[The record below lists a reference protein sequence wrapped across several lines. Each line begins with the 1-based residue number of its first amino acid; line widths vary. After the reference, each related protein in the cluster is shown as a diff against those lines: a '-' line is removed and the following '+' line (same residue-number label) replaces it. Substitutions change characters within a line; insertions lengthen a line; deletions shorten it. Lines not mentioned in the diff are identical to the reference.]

1 MADVGHRVTIDN
13 LPFNPVRGQ
22 VIFVDSDN
30 NKRINFFIVSNY
42 DWLRSMFR
50 ENGLDFCYL
59 PLLGEELI
67 SYHAPYLSD
76 KQRQDLLQGVP
87 SIASLIE
94 VQSPSLLYALDDEG
108 DGELRLLPINA
119 RWYNKLDKVFTTL
132 ADSIRKDLASH
143 YPTRRHEDVVSEPT
157 IRYSLSEDGPD
168 IESDI
173 RFSLSEDGP
182 SIKHPKRVAEDSEP
196 RFSLSLDSPNIE
208 QSEGVAK
215 EPDVRYSLKRS
226 EVSADD
232 LFDAESEALIS
243 DLKKLVEALKNKGV
257 NTMFIHGIVDEGE
270 RLSTLLITR
279 DYRIFLPEYQNREII
294 MPALPKA
301 VFILFLKHPEG
312 IRFKDLADY
321 HDELLGIYRALNPIG
336 GTKRQLQSIQA
347 VTNPMSNSINEKCAQ
362 IREAFIKNFDDS
374 LAKNYYITGKKG
386 EPKRIMLAPSLVVW
400 EQ

>member
-1 MADVGHRVTIDN
+1 LRLSDEGVDVFCIFALTTIKLLDMADVGHRVTIDN

-22 VIFVDSDN
+22 VIYVDYDN
-30 NKRINFFIVSNY
+30 NKRINSFIVSNY

-50 ENGLDFCYL
+50 ENGLEFCYL

-76 KQRQDLLQGVP
+76 KQRQDLLQSIP

-94 VQSPSLLYALDDEG
+94 TQSPSLLYALDEEG

-132 ADSIRKDLASH
+132 ADNIRKDLASH

-157 IRYSLSEDGPD
+157 IRYSLSEDSPD
-168 IESDI
+168 IKSDI
-173 RFSLSEDGP
+173 
-182 SIKHPKRVAEDSEP
+182 
-196 RFSLSLDSPNIE
+196 RFSLSLDSPDIK
-208 QSEGVAK
+208 QSEEVAK

-232 LFDAESEALIS
+232 LFDAESEAMIS

-270 RLSTLLITR
+270 RLSSLVITK

-386 EPKRIMLAPSLVVW
+386 EPKRIVLAPSLVVW

>member
-1 MADVGHRVTIDN
+1 MADVGHKVNIGN

-22 VIFVDSDN
+22 VIYVDSDN
-30 NKRINFFIVSNY
+30 NKRINSFIVSNY
-42 DWLRSMFR
+42 DWLRSIFR
-50 ENGLDFCYL
+50 EKGLEFCYL
-59 PLLGEELI
+59 PLLGDELI
-67 SYHAPYLSD
+67 SYHAPYLSE
-76 KQRQDLLQGVP
+76 KQRQDLLQSIP

-94 VQSPSLLYALDDEG
+94 TQSPSLLYALDDEG

-119 RWYNKLDKVFTTL
+119 RWYNKLDKVFTAL

-157 IRYSLSEDGPD
+157 IRYSLSEDGPG

-173 RFSLSEDGP
+173 RFSLSGR
-182 SIKHPKRVAEDSEP
+182 KHDT
-196 RFSLSLDSPNIE
+196 E
-208 QSEGVAK
+208 QFEEAAK
-215 EPDVRYSLKRS
+215 EPNVHFHYERR

-232 LFDAESEALIS
+232 LFDAESEAMIS

-270 RLSTLLITR
+270 RLSSLVITKE
-279 DYRIFLPEYQNREII
+279 YRIFLPEYQNREII
-294 MPALPKA
+294 IPALPKA

-336 GTKRQLQSIQA
+336 GTQRQLQSIQA
-347 VTNPMSNSINEKCAQ
+347 ITDPMSNSINEKCAQ

-386 EPKRIMLAPSLVVW
+386 EPKRIVLTPSLVVW

>member
-1 MADVGHRVTIDN
+1 MADFGHRVTISN

-22 VIFVDSDN
+22 VIYVDSDN
-30 NKRINFFIVSNY
+30 NKRINSFIVSNY

-50 ENGLDFCYL
+50 VKGLDFCYL

-76 KQRQDLLQGVP
+76 KQRQDRLQSVP

-119 RWYNKLDKVFTTL
+119 RWYNKLDKVFTAL

-143 YPTRRHEDVVSEPT
+143 YPTPRHEDVVSEPT

-168 IESDI
+168 NESDI
-173 RFSLSEDGP
+173 RFSLSGR
-182 SIKHPKRVAEDSEP
+182 KHDT
-196 RFSLSLDSPNIE
+196 E

-215 EPDVRYSLKRS
+215 EPNVQFHYERR

-243 DLKKLVEALKNKGV
+243 EIKKHIEALRNKGI
-257 NTMFIHGIVDEGE
+257 NTMFLHSIIDEGE
-270 RLSTLLITR
+270 RLSSLLITK
-279 DYRIFLPEYQNREII
+279 DYRIFLPEYQNLEVI

-301 VFILFLKHPEG
+301 VFILFLNHPEG

-321 HDELLGIYRALNPIG
+321 HDELLSIYRAMNPIG
-336 GTKRQLQSIQA
+336 GTQRQLQSIQA

-362 IREAFIKNFDDS
+362 IREAFIKHFDDS

-386 EPKRIMLAPSLVVW
+386 EPKRIALAPSLVVW

>member
-22 VIFVDSDN
+22 VIYVDYDN
-30 NKRINFFIVSNY
+30 NKRINSFIVSNY

-50 ENGLDFCYL
+50 ENGLEFCYL

-76 KQRQDLLQGVP
+76 KQRQDLLQSIP

-94 VQSPSLLYALDDEG
+94 TQSPSLLYALDEEG

-132 ADSIRKDLASH
+132 ADNIRKDLASH

-157 IRYSLSEDGPD
+157 IRYSLSEDSPD
-168 IESDI
+168 IKSDI
-173 RFSLSEDGP
+173 
-182 SIKHPKRVAEDSEP
+182 
-196 RFSLSLDSPNIE
+196 RFSLSLDSPDIK
-208 QSEGVAK
+208 QSEEVAK

-232 LFDAESEALIS
+232 LFDAESEAMIS

-270 RLSTLLITR
+270 RLSSLVITK

-386 EPKRIMLAPSLVVW
+386 EPKRIVLAPSLVVW

>member
-1 MADVGHRVTIDN
+1 MADLGHKVTISN

-30 NKRINFFIVSNY
+30 NKRINSFIISNY

-50 ENGLDFCYL
+50 VKGLDFCYL

-94 VQSPSLLYALDDEG
+94 AQSPSLLYALDDEG

-173 RFSLSEDGP
+173 RFSLSGR
-182 SIKHPKRVAEDSEP
+182 KHDA
-196 RFSLSLDSPNIE
+196 E
-208 QSEGVAK
+208 QSEEVAK
-215 EPDVRYSLKRS
+215 KPNVRFHYERR

-243 DLKKLVEALKNKGV
+243 EIKKHIEALRNKGI
-257 NTMFIHGIVDEGE
+257 NTMFLHSIIDEGE
-270 RLSTLLITR
+270 RLSSLLITK

-321 HDELLGIYRALNPIG
+321 HDELLSIYRALSPIG
-336 GTKRQLQSIQA
+336 GAQRQLQSIQA

-362 IREAFIKNFDDS
+362 IREAFIKHFDDS

-386 EPKRIMLAPSLVVW
+386 EPKRIVLAPSLVVW

>member
-1 MADVGHRVTIDN
+1 MADVGHRVTVDN

-22 VIFVDSDN
+22 VIYVDSDN
-30 NKRINFFIVSNY
+30 NKRINSFIVSNY
-42 DWLRSMFR
+42 GWLRSMFR
-50 ENGLDFCYL
+50 ENGLEFCYL

-76 KQRQDLLQGVP
+76 KQRQDLLQSVP

-108 DGELRLLPINA
+108 DGELRLMPINA

-132 ADSIRKDLASH
+132 ADNIRKDLASH

-168 IESDI
+168 YKKTHSSDI
-173 RFSLSEDGP
+173 RFSLSGR
-182 SIKHPKRVAEDSEP
+182 KHD
-196 RFSLSLDSPNIE
+196 IE

-215 EPDVRYSLKRS
+215 EPDVRYSVERRKDY
-226 EVSADD
+226 ADY
-232 LFDAESEALIS
+232 LFDAESEALIREIKERI
-243 DLKKLVEALKNKGV
+243 DALRNKGV
-257 NTMFIHGIVDEGE
+257 NTMIIHTIVDEGE
-270 RLSTLLITR
+270 RLSSLLITK
-279 DYRIFLPEYQNREII
+279 DYRIFLPEFQNLEII

-321 HDELLGIYRALNPIG
+321 HDELLSIYRAMNPIG
-336 GTKRQLQSIQA
+336 GTQRQLQSIQA

-362 IREAFIKNFDDS
+362 IREAFIKHFDDS

-386 EPKRIMLAPSLVVW
+386 EPKRIALAPSLVVW

>member
-1 MADVGHRVTIDN
+1 MADVGHRVTVDN

-30 NKRINFFIVSNY
+30 NMRINSFIVSNY

-232 LFDAESEALIS
+232 LFDAESEAMIS

-270 RLSTLLITR
+270 RLSSLVITK

-321 HDELLGIYRALNPIG
+321 RDELLGIYRALNPIG
-336 GTKRQLQSIQA
+336 GTQRQLQSIQA
-347 VTNPMSNSINEKCAQ
+347 ITDPMSNSINEKCAQ

-386 EPKRIMLAPSLVVW
+386 EPKRITLAPSLVVW

>member
-22 VIFVDSDN
+22 VIYVDYDN
-30 NKRINFFIVSNY
+30 NKRINSFIVSNY

-50 ENGLDFCYL
+50 ENGLEFCYL

-76 KQRQDLLQGVP
+76 KQRQDLLQSIP

-94 VQSPSLLYALDDEG
+94 TQSPSLLYALDEEG

-132 ADSIRKDLASH
+132 ADNIRKDLASH

-157 IRYSLSEDGPD
+157 IRYSLSEDSPD
-168 IESDI
+168 IKSDI
-173 RFSLSEDGP
+173 
-182 SIKHPKRVAEDSEP
+182 
-196 RFSLSLDSPNIE
+196 RFSLSLDSPDIK
-208 QSEGVAK
+208 QSEEVAK
-215 EPDVRYSLKRS
+215 ESDVRYSLKRS

-232 LFDAESEALIS
+232 LFDAESEAMIS

-270 RLSTLLITR
+270 RLSSLVITK

-386 EPKRIMLAPSLVVW
+386 EPKRIVLAPSLVVW

>member
-1 MADVGHRVTIDN
+1 MADVGHRVTVDN

-22 VIFVDSDN
+22 VIYVDSDN
-30 NKRINFFIVSNY
+30 NKRINSFIVSNY

-50 ENGLDFCYL
+50 ENGLEFCYL

-76 KQRQDLLQGVP
+76 KQRQDLLQSIP

-94 VQSPSLLYALDDEG
+94 TQSPSLLYALDDEG

-119 RWYNKLDKVFTTL
+119 RWYNKLDKVFTAL

-168 IESDI
+168 FKKTHSSDI

-182 SIKHPKRVAEDSEP
+182 DIEHDIRFSLSGRKHDTEQSEEVAEDSEP
-196 RFSLSLDSPNIE
+196 RFSINI
-208 QSEGVAK
+208 
-215 EPDVRYSLKRS
+215 KRR

-243 DLKKLVEALKNKGV
+243 EIKKHIEALRNKGI
-257 NTMFIHGIVDEGE
+257 NTMFLHSIIDEGE
-270 RLSTLLITR
+270 RLSSLLITK

-321 HDELLGIYRALNPIG
+321 HDELLGIYRAMNPIG
-336 GTKRQLQSIQA
+336 GTQRQLQSIQA
-347 VTNPMSNSINEKCAQ
+347 VTNPMNNSINEKCAQ
-362 IREAFIKNFDDS
+362 IREAFIRHFDDS

-386 EPKRIMLAPSLVVW
+386 EPKRIILAPSLVVW

>member
-22 VIFVDSDN
+22 VIYVDYDN
-30 NKRINFFIVSNY
+30 NKRINSFIVSNY

-50 ENGLDFCYL
+50 ENGLEFCYL

-76 KQRQDLLQGVP
+76 KQRQDLLQSIP

-94 VQSPSLLYALDDEG
+94 TQSPSLLYALDEEG

-132 ADSIRKDLASH
+132 ADNIRKDLASH

-157 IRYSLSEDGPD
+157 IRYSLSEDSPD
-168 IESDI
+168 IKSDI
-173 RFSLSEDGP
+173 
-182 SIKHPKRVAEDSEP
+182 
-196 RFSLSLDSPNIE
+196 RFSLSLDSPDIK
-208 QSEGVAK
+208 QSEEVAK

-232 LFDAESEALIS
+232 LFDAESEAMIS
-243 DLKKLVEALKNKGV
+243 ALKKLVEALKNKGV

-270 RLSTLLITR
+270 RLSSLVITK
-279 DYRIFLPEYQNREII
+279 DYRIFLPEYQNLEVI

-321 HDELLGIYRALNPIG
+321 HDELLGIYRALSPIG
-336 GTKRQLQSIQA
+336 GTQRQLQSIQA
-347 VTNPMSNSINEKCAQ
+347 ITNPMSNSINEKCAQ

-374 LAKNYYITGKKG
+374 LAKN
-386 EPKRIMLAPSLVVW
+386 
-400 EQ
+400 

>member
-1 MADVGHRVTIDN
+1 MTDRGHKVTIGN
-13 LPFNPVRGQ
+13 LPFTPIRGQ
-22 VIFVDSDN
+22 VIYVDSDN
-30 NKRINFFIVSNY
+30 NKRINAFIVSNY

-50 ENGLDFCYL
+50 EKGLDFCYL

-76 KQRQDLLQGVP
+76 KQRQDLLQSVP

-132 ADSIRKDLASH
+132 ADSIRKNLASH
-143 YPTRRHEDVVSEPT
+143 YTTQQPEDVVSEPT
-157 IRYSLSEDGPD
+157 IRYSLSEESPD
-168 IESDI
+168 IKQSKGVTKGPNV
-173 RFSLSEDGP
+173 RFSIGRRD
-182 SIKHPKRVAEDSEP
+182 D
-196 RFSLSLDSPNIE
+196 
-208 QSEGVAK
+208 
-215 EPDVRYSLKRS
+215 Y
-226 EVSADD
+226 ADYR
-232 LFDAESEALIS
+232 FDAESETLIREI
-243 DLKKLVEALKNKGV
+243 KERIEALRDKGV
-257 NTMFIHGIVDEGE
+257 NSMIIHTIIDEGE
-270 RLSTLLITR
+270 RLSSLLITK

-386 EPKRIMLAPSLVVW
+386 EPKRIALAPSLVVW

>member
-13 LPFNPVRGQ
+13 LPFNPVRGE
-22 VIFVDSDN
+22 VIYVDYDN
-30 NKRINFFIVSNY
+30 NKRINSFIVSNY

-50 ENGLDFCYL
+50 ENGLEFCYL

-76 KQRQDLLQGVP
+76 KQRQDLLQSIP

-94 VQSPSLLYALDDEG
+94 TQSPSLLYALDEEG

-132 ADSIRKDLASH
+132 ADNIRKDLASH

-157 IRYSLSEDGPD
+157 IRYSLSEDSPD
-168 IESDI
+168 IKSDI
-173 RFSLSEDGP
+173 
-182 SIKHPKRVAEDSEP
+182 
-196 RFSLSLDSPNIE
+196 RFSLSLDSPDIK
-208 QSEGVAK
+208 QSEEVAK

-232 LFDAESEALIS
+232 LFDAESEAMIS

-270 RLSTLLITR
+270 RLSSLVITK

-386 EPKRIMLAPSLVVW
+386 EPKRIVLAPSLVVW

>member
-1 MADVGHRVTIDN
+1 MANVGHKVTIGN

-22 VIFVDSDN
+22 VIYVDSDN
-30 NKRINFFIVSNY
+30 NKRINSFIVSNY
-42 DWLRSMFR
+42 DWLRSMFQ

-76 KQRQDLLQGVP
+76 KQRQDLLQSIP
-87 SIASLIE
+87 SVASLIE
-94 VQSPSLLYALDDEG
+94 TQTPSLLYALDDEG

-119 RWYNKLDKVFTTL
+119 RWYNKLAKVFTTL
-132 ADSIRKDLASH
+132 ANSIRKDLASH

-168 IESDI
+168 IEHDI
-173 RFSLSEDGP
+173 RFSLSGRQHYTEQSVEVP
-182 SIKHPKRVAEDSEP
+182 EDSVP
-196 RFSLSLDSPNIE
+196 RFSLSNESDDIRRPRRT
-208 QSEGVAK
+208 GVK
-215 EPDVRYSLKRS
+215 PYSQVKVPER

-243 DLKKLVEALKNKGV
+243 EIKKHIEALRNKGI
-257 NTMFIHGIVDEGE
+257 NTMFLHSIIDEGE

-321 HDELLGIYRALNPIG
+321 RDELIGIYRALNPIG
-336 GTKRQLQSIQA
+336 GTQRQLQSIQA

-362 IREAFIKNFDDS
+362 IREAFIKHFDDS

-386 EPKRIMLAPSLVVW
+386 EPKRIALAPSLVVW

>member
-1 MADVGHRVTIDN
+1 MAEMGHRVTVDN

-22 VIFVDSDN
+22 VIYVDSDN
-30 NKRINFFIVSNY
+30 NKRINSFIVSNY

-50 ENGLDFCYL
+50 VKGLDFCYL

-76 KQRQDLLQGVP
+76 KQRQDLLQSVP

-94 VQSPSLLYALDDEG
+94 TQSPSLLYALDEEG

-132 ADSIRKDLASH
+132 ADNIRKDLASH

-157 IRYSLSEDGPD
+157 IRYSLSEDSPG

-173 RFSLSEDGP
+173 RFSLS
-182 SIKHPKRVAEDSEP
+182 
-196 RFSLSLDSPNIE
+196 LDSPDIK
-208 QSEGVAK
+208 QSEEVAK

-232 LFDAESEALIS
+232 LFDAESEAMIS

-270 RLSTLLITR
+270 RLSSLVITK
-279 DYRIFLPEYQNREII
+279 DYRIFLPEYQNLEVI

-301 VFILFLKHPEG
+301 VFILFLRHPEG

-321 HDELLGIYRALNPIG
+321 RDELLGIYRALNPIG

-362 IREAFIKNFDDS
+362 IREAFIKHFDDS

-386 EPKRIMLAPSLVVW
+386 EPKRIVLAPSLVVW

>member
-1 MADVGHRVTIDN
+1 MADLGHRVTVDN

-22 VIFVDSDN
+22 VIYVDSDN
-30 NKRINFFIVSNY
+30 NKRINSFIVSNY

-50 ENGLDFCYL
+50 DNGLDFCYL

-76 KQRQDLLQGVP
+76 KQRQDLLQSVP

-108 DGELRLLPINA
+108 NGELRLLPINA
-119 RWYNKLDKVFTTL
+119 RWYNKLDKVFTAL
-132 ADSIRKDLASH
+132 ADNIRKDLASH

-168 IESDI
+168 YKKPHSPDI
-173 RFSLSEDGP
+173 RFSLSED
-182 SIKHPKRVAEDSEP
+182 
-196 RFSLSLDSPNIE
+196 SPDIE

-215 EPDVRYSLKRS
+215 ESDVRFSFKRR

-232 LFDAESEALIS
+232 LFDTESEALIS
-243 DLKKLVEALKNKGV
+243 EIKKHIEALRNKGI
-257 NTMFIHGIVDEGE
+257 NTMFLHSIIDEGE
-270 RLSTLLITR
+270 RLSSLLITK
-279 DYRIFLPEYQNREII
+279 DYRIFLPNYQNREII

-321 HDELLGIYRALNPIG
+321 RDELLSIYRALNPIG
-336 GTKRQLQSIQA
+336 GTQRQLQSIQA

-362 IREAFIKNFDDS
+362 IREAFIKHFDDS

-386 EPKRIMLAPSLVVW
+386 EPKRIALAPSLVVW

>member
-22 VIFVDSDN
+22 VIYVDYDN
-30 NKRINFFIVSNY
+30 NKRINSFIVSNY

-50 ENGLDFCYL
+50 ENGLEFCYL

-76 KQRQDLLQGVP
+76 KQRQDLLQSIP

-94 VQSPSLLYALDDEG
+94 TQSPSLLYALDEEG

-132 ADSIRKDLASH
+132 ADNIRKDLASH

-157 IRYSLSEDGPD
+157 IRYSLSEDSPD
-168 IESDI
+168 IKSDI
-173 RFSLSEDGP
+173 
-182 SIKHPKRVAEDSEP
+182 
-196 RFSLSLDSPNIE
+196 RFSLSLDSPDIK
-208 QSEGVAK
+208 QSEEVAK

-232 LFDAESEALIS
+232 LFDAESEAMIS

-270 RLSTLLITR
+270 RLSSLVITK

-386 EPKRIMLAPSLVVW
+386 EPKRIALAPSLVVW

>member
-1 MADVGHRVTIDN
+1 MADVGHRVTVDN

-22 VIFVDSDN
+22 VIYVDSDN
-30 NKRINFFIVSNY
+30 NKRINSFIVSNY

-50 ENGLDFCYL
+50 ENGLEFCYL

-76 KQRQDLLQGVP
+76 KQRQDLLQSVP

-119 RWYNKLDKVFTTL
+119 RWYNKLDKVFTAL

-143 YPTRRHEDVVSEPT
+143 YPTPRHEDVVSEPT

-168 IESDI
+168 YKKTHSSDIRYSLSEDSPDIESDI
-173 RFSLSEDGP
+173 RFSLSGR
-182 SIKHPKRVAEDSEP
+182 KHDT
-196 RFSLSLDSPNIE
+196 E
-208 QSEGVAK
+208 QSEEVAK
-215 EPDVRYSLKRS
+215 GPNVRFHYERR

-243 DLKKLVEALKNKGV
+243 EIKKHIEALRNKGI
-257 NTMFIHGIVDEGE
+257 NTMFLHSIIDEGE
-270 RLSTLLITR
+270 RLSSLLITK

-321 HDELLGIYRALNPIG
+321 HDELLSIYRAMNPIG
-336 GTKRQLQSIQA
+336 GTQRQLQSIQA

-362 IREAFIKNFDDS
+362 IREAFIKHFDDS

-386 EPKRIMLAPSLVVW
+386 KPKRIALAPSLVVW